1 MQYIKDAS
9 LLKYPPRLKIRINSH
24 RRQSDLRNPTLLFL
38 LIYIP
43 LNLPIHP
50 SLTSHHPTL

>member
-9 LLKYPPRLKIRINSH
+9 FLKYPKTY

-43 LNLPIHP
+43 PNLPVHP
-50 SLTSHHPTL
+50 SLMSHHPTLRVNRTF